1 LPPSSP
7 ERAGD
12 RLPLSDRFGY
22 DHAVH
27 DTAGADDPEAQ
38 EIAERLAAG
47 DPEAV
52 AWLYDAVAPDL
63 YRRLKRRY
71 GYPGGPDAADLLQ
84 ETFLLSLRDGARLLR
99 GALATQPA
107 GAPALPELRRY
118 LWDLA
123 CGVAANVRRS
133 VWSRRAVPMPETA
146 LAAGEPPTER
156 SAVARDALARLAGC
170 LAGQGERL
178 YLYFKLRYVDGLTPE
193 ETAAAT
199 GWSRK
204 ATYKLRQSL
213 NEAVERCLD
222 RLGLRPA
229 TWLSA
234 IGVVVLLA
242 VTSTCRGQPPLLPVQ
257 AVVRGHR
264 EVLLLPAGRPRPL
277 VVGRHDKVGLCF
289 AVPAGDDTS
298 RWEAVLTFAGEK
310 SPTGFAAAVRAGPTL
325 CFDGAVPPRLR
336 AASRIAL
343 CGRLID
349 RFDGTLRG
357 LPCREI
363 AYQPDS
369 GPLERVDAGFHGLVA
384 ARPSLTLDEF
394 LRRLDA
400 LAATARSALPLTA
413 ARLQLIAV
421 HFLTQEGTLAAL
433 AAARDRLARLPEWLG
448 DDAAL
453 VRSAQAA
460 YQRGRLALASGSRG
474 AAWLAFEDAAERAVR
489 IADPTLLPVVLQ
501 QADLLAQAGAP
512 EEALARVANVLGA
525 APSLGCDP
533 EIVLDGRLQ
542 LAWLTLLH
550 VDATPEQLAHAR
562 SELLAALPGLA
573 AAGDPYEAA
582 NQRINLAYLEL
593 RTGGD
598 PRPWIA
604 EARRLVSA
612 PGTGRVALRTLAG
625 WSSLLAGLGALARGE
640 AAAALA
646 ECSAIATADPQLAA
660 ARASCQG
667 RAHRAAGDLAAAARA
682 FDAALKEHERVAAA
696 LDQRLPLGP
705 GERAEDFARAARVA
719 VERGD
724 PGAAW
729 GLLLR
734 LDSLSAQERERD
746 RCRELA
752 RGEEARRWA
761 AIERESAS
769 LRHELRSLP
778 RLAESRRER
787 QAADLR
793 VTLEERLRRLWRE
806 WPGCAA
812 PAPADDSGVDLR
824 AFAVEDE
831 VVLLGRDRAGRV
843 EVERRT
849 RWPRRERLAALRA
862 LAAEIEAGDIG
873 HAGHAG
879 NAGHAP
885 AGDLERWRAKAAP
898 LAAAVLPRHPEAL
911 GAVTTYALHGAL
923 QLLPLAAMP
932 LPTPFGGRR
941 FLGEMTT
948 VAIATAGAR
957 AAASG
962 GGPAQQPVFVVDPT
976 EDLGGAERSLAA
988 YRRWFPDSRVLR
1000 GAAATRAAVRGAL
1013 AGALWLH
1020 VDAHASYD
1028 PVFPEMSQL
1037 ELADGALSLM
1047 EWSRLPAP
1055 RRFANLS
1062 GCRTASW
1069 PTTAD
1074 SGQYGLGGLLTRLGA
1089 GWVVATRGPIPDD
1102 AAFRYNQEFYGAIAA
1117 GATVPAAHAAA
1128 LAALRA
1134 RQPPRVWGVI
1144 LLLHAAGTAG
1154 ALEGGKLPRRS
1165 LLPDR

>member
-1 LPPSSP
+1 V
-7 ERAGD
+7 RD
-12 RLPLSDRFGY
+12 I
-22 DHAVH
+22 
-27 DTAGADDPEAQ
+27 AGADDPEAH

-47 DPEAV
+47 DPDAA
-52 AWLYDAVAPDL
+52 AWLYDTVAPDL
-63 YRRLKRRY
+63 YRRLGRRY
-71 GYPGGPDAADLLQ
+71 GYPGGPDAADVLQ
-84 ETFLLSLRDGARLLR
+84 ETFLLCLKDGARLLR
-99 GALATQPA
+99 GVLADQPA
-107 GAPALPELRRY
+107 GAPALPELKRY

-123 CGVAANVRRS
+123 CGVAANARRS
-133 VWSRRAVPMPETA
+133 VWSRRVETLPETP
-146 LAAGEPPTER
+146 LAADEPPAER
-156 SAVARDALARLAGC
+156 SAIAKDALARLDGC
-170 LAGQGERL
+170 LAARGTRL

-204 ATYKLRQSL
+204 ATYKLRQAL
-213 NEAVERCLD
+213 NEAVEHCLD
-222 RLGLRPA
+222 HLGLRPA

-234 IGVVVLLA
+234 LTVVLLLCA
-242 VTSTCRGQPPLLPVQ
+242 ASACRSQPPRLPVT
-257 AVVRGHR
+257 VVVHKHR
-264 EVLLLPAGRPRPL
+264 EVLLLPAGRARPL
-277 VVGRHDKVGLCF
+277 VIGRHDKVGLCF

-298 RWEAVLTFAGEK
+298 RWEAVLTFAGEE
-310 SPTGFAAAVRAGPTL
+310 SPTGFAAAIRVGPTL
-325 CFDGAVPPRLR
+325 CFDGAVPGPLG

-349 RFDGTLRG
+349 RFDGSLRS
-357 LPCREI
+357 LPCRDI

-369 GPLERVDAGFHGLVA
+369 GPLERLNDRFHAVVA
-384 ARPSLTLDEF
+384 ARPSLPLDEF

-400 LAATARSALPLTA
+400 LAAAARSTLPLTA
-413 ARLQLIAV
+413 ARLELIAV
-421 HFLTQEGTLAAL
+421 HFLTQEGTPDAL
-433 AAARDRLARLPEWLG
+433 AAARDRLARLPAWLG
-448 DDAAL
+448 ADAAL
-453 VRSAQAA
+453 ARSAQVA

-474 AAWLAFEDAAERAVR
+474 AAWLAFESAAERAGRV
-489 IADPTLLPVVLQ
+489 ADPSLLPVVLQ

-512 EEALARVANVLGA
+512 EEALARVGSVLAA
-525 APSLGCDP
+525 APDLGCDP
-533 EIVLDGRLQ
+533 EIVQDGRLQ

-550 VDATPEQLAHAR
+550 ADATPEQLAHAR
-562 SELLAALPGLA
+562 SELSAALPGLT

-593 RTGGD
+593 KTGGD
-598 PRPWIA
+598 PRPRLL
-604 EARRLVSA
+604 EARRLAAA
-612 PGTGRVALRTLAG
+612 PGTGRVAFLTLSG
-625 WSSLLAGLGALARGE
+625 WSSLLAGLAALDRGE
-640 AAAALA
+640 PAAALA
-646 ECSAIATADPQLAA
+646 ECTAISTADPQLAA

-667 RAHRAAGDLAAAARA
+667 RAYRAAGDLAAATRA
-682 FDAALKEHERVAAA
+682 FDAALGEHERIAAG

-719 VERGD
+719 IERGD
-724 PGAAW
+724 PQAAW

-761 AIERESAS
+761 AIDRESAS
-769 LRHELRSLP
+769 LRHQLRSLP
-778 RLAESRRER
+778 HLAASNGER

-793 VTLEERLRRLWRE
+793 VALEERLRLLSRE

-812 PAPADDSGVDLR
+812 PTPADDRGVDFR

-831 VVLLGRDRAGRV
+831 IVLLGRHGRLGRLGRDAAGEV

-849 RWPRRERLAALRA
+849 PFPRRERLAALHA
-862 LAAEIEAGDIG
+862 LAAEIDAGEAPPSRNPRTDD
-873 HAGHAG
+873 A
-879 NAGHAP
+879 
-885 AGDLERWRAKAAP
+885 RWRALAGP
-898 LAAAVLPRHPEAL
+898 LAVAVLPRHPEAL
-911 GAVTTYALHGAL
+911 EKVTTFALHGAL
-923 QLLPLAAMP
+923 QLLPLAALP
-932 LPTPFGGRR
+932 LPAPLGGRR

-957 AAASG
+957 ATG
-962 GGPAQQPVFVVDPT
+962 GGSPAQRPLFVVDPT

-988 YRRWFPDSRVLR
+988 YRRLFPDSRVLR
-1000 GAAATRAAVRGAL
+1000 GSAATRAAVRGAL
-1013 AGALWLH
+1013 ADALWLH

-1028 PVFPEMSQL
+1028 PIFPEMSRL
-1037 ELADGALSLM
+1037 ELADGPLSLT

-1102 AAFRYNQEFYGAIAA
+1102 AAFLYNQEFYRALAA
-1117 GATVPAAHAAA
+1117 SSTVPAAHAAG
-1128 LAALRA
+1128 LAALRS
-1134 RQPPRVWGVI
+1134 RQPPRVWGAI
-1144 LLLHAAGTAG
+1144 LLLHAAGSAHAAGTAG
-1154 ALEGGKLPRRS
+1154 AIGGLEGGQTPPPLTP
-1165 LLPDR
+1165 